1 MSAAPEIAISELVAA
16 PTQKPL
22 AQSSAWQSIFA
33 QLIIAGSQTTSFHG
47 LQIWCGIGHS
57 PVNSREK
64 SYNSRL
70 SAFREASRSIA
81 VSISALGRFDG
92 TPSGSSRPW
101 V

>member
-22 AQSSAWQSIFA
+22 AQSSAWQSISA
-33 QLIIAGSQTTSFHG
+33 QLIIAGSQTTSFRG

-64 SYNSRL
+64 SYNRRL
-70 SAFREASRSIA
+70 SAFR
-81 VSISALGRFDG
+81 
-92 TPSGSSRPW
+92 
-101 V
+101 